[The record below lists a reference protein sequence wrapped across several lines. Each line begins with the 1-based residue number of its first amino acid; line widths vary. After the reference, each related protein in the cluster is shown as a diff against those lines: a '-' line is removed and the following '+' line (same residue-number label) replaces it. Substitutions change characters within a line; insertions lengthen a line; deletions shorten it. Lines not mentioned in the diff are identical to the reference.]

1 MSANP
6 LAWVA
11 DSLKFWPEAPTLP
24 DEYVENASPQSMAEW
39 RNRLVE
45 IAQVATELRR
55 QLDVQM
61 VARLNGAALRYGDN
75 IIRAAGSRGRPKVK
89 DPATWWEVVVD
100 GLKATSNPVGLLSA
114 LYPANSVRLSALPM
128 LAAAVSDEPEELR
141 EAHIDYELP
150 TSVLSVVPIS
160 RAPKYLQKL
169 EEGQTSY
176 DRFDARQKDI
186 LDKMGD
192 KSLLEKGPE

>member
-1 MSANP
+1 MTANP

-11 DSLKFWPEAPTLP
+11 DALKFWPEAPTLP
-24 DEYVENASPQSMAEW
+24 EDQVEHAEPVELAEW

-61 VARLNGAALRYGDN
+61 VATLNGAALRYGDN

-89 DPATWWEVVVD
+89 DPGEWWAVVVD
-100 GLKATSNPVGLLSA
+100 GLKATPNPVGLLAA
-114 LYPANSVRLSALPM
+114 LYPANSVRLSALPA
-128 LAAAVSDEPEELR
+128 LAAAVGDEPEELR
-141 EAHIDYELP
+141 EAHIDYDLP

-169 EEGQTSY
+169 EEGRTTY
-176 DRFDARQKDI
+176 DRI
-186 LDKMGD
+186 
-192 KSLLEKGPE
+192 GPAHQPEAE